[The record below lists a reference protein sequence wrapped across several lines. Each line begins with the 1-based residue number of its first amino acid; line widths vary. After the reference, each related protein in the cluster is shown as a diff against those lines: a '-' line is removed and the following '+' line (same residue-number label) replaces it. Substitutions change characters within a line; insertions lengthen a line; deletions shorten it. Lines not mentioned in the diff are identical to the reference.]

1 MAVRHDRFRT
11 REVARYGKLGRAAGM
26 LTTTLESAVAQIPDG
41 TSLMIGGFMGVGTP
55 ERIVDELIRQR
66 KRDLTVIANDTAL
79 PGVGIGKLVTAKAV
93 RKVIASHIGL
103 NPETQQK
110 MLAGE
115 IDVELVPQGTL
126 IERIRAAGHGLG
138 GVLTPTGVGTVVE
151 DGKRKLELAGRE
163 YLLETA
169 LSADFALVQAFLA
182 DYLGNLTYALTA
194 RNFNPVIA
202 MAART
207 VIVDAEHVVP
217 VGMISPDHVQTPAPL
232 VDYLITGT

>member
-1 MAVRHDRFRT
+1 MQ
-11 REVARYGKLGRAAGM
+11 
-26 LTTTLESAVAQIPDG
+26 TTTLESAVAQIADG
-41 TSLMIGGFMGVGTP
+41 ASLMIGGFMGVGTP
-55 ERIVDELIRQR
+55 ERLIDELVRQR

-79 PGVGIGKLVTAKAV
+79 PGVGIGKLITAKLV
-93 RKVIASHIGL
+93 CKVIASHIGL

-115 IDVELVPQGTL
+115 MEVELVPQGTL

-151 DGKRKLELAGRE
+151 EGKRKLDVDGRE
-163 YLLETA
+163 YLVETA

-217 VGMISPDHVQTPAPL
+217 VGMISPDHVLTPAPI
-232 VDYLITGT
+232 VDYVIARA

>member
-1 MAVRHDRFRT
+1 MR
-11 REVARYGKLGRAAGM
+11 
-26 LTTTLESAVAQIPDG
+26 TTTLEEAIAKIPDG
-41 TSLMIGGFMGVGTP
+41 ASLMVGGFMGVGTP
-55 ERIVDELIRQR
+55 ERVVDELVRQR

-79 PGVGIGKLVTAKAV
+79 PGIGIGKLITANLV
-93 RKVIASHIGL
+93 RRVIASHIGL
-103 NPETQQK
+103 NPETQKK

-115 IDVELVPQGTL
+115 MEVDLVPQGTL

-151 DGKRKLELAGRE
+151 EGKRKLEVAGRE

-217 VGMISPDHVQTPAPL
+217 VGMIAPDHVLTPAPI
-232 VDYLITGT
+232 VDYLITRS